1 MLYPLSY
8 EGGNGSVAGSRRAV
22 RYGLPTRG
30 SSPHPPLSGSHIVI
44 RQQLTEALRSQLARV
59 GITVDGDIHLEE
71 PSRREHGDWSSN
83 VAMANA
89 KRVGRNPRE
98 LAAEL
103 IEGLNA
109 ELPDHV
115 ERVEIAGPGFVN
127 FHLRPAWLHDVL
139 RTVVAA
145 GPDRYARLDLGTGTK
160 VMIEFISA
168 NPTGPL
174 HAGHARGATYGDAL
188 ARLLDR
194 AGYEVSREF
203 YINDRGAQ
211 MLKMGASMIARAK
224 GEQPPEDGYGGAYI
238 TDWAQ
243 QLPADVVESND
254 VAAATAIGYA
264 AALDDQREVLAQLG
278 VVFDVW
284 FSEMSL
290 VNGGAI
296 DQTLSDLR
304 DRGVV
309 EDRDGAVWLR
319 STDFGDDKDRV
330 LVKSD
335 GSYTYLLPD
344 IAYHRDKFAR
354 GFDLLINVWGADHH
368 GYIARMRAAIAALG
382 YGPDQLDIEITQLVK
397 LLKDGVEVKISKR
410 TGDIIELRDVI
421 EEVGAD
427 ATRLV
432 YLLQSIDSPQTVDLA
447 IIASQSMENPVF
459 YIQMAHARLCSVQRT
474 ATERGVVAP
483 ELGAVDLAP
492 LVHPRELDILRLLN
506 ALPSVIDL
514 AARER
519 APHKVTTWLRDLASE
534 VHGFYHDCPILRDDV
549 DDATRFA
556 RLLLADAAL
565 VGLRV
570 GLSVLG
576 ASAPESM

>member
-1 MLYPLSY
+1 
-8 EGGNGSVAGSRRAV
+8 
-22 RYGLPTRG
+22 
-30 SSPHPPLSGSHIVI
+30 VI
-44 RQQLTEALRSQLARV
+44 RQQLTEALRSQLARI
-59 GITVDGDIHLEE
+59 GIPVDGDIHLEE

-127 FHLRPAWLHDVL
+127 FHLRPTWLHEVL

-243 QLPADVVESND
+243 QLPADVVESDD
-254 VAAATAIGYA
+254 VVAATAIGYA
-264 AALDDQREVLAQLG
+264 AALADQREVLAQLG

-474 ATERGVVAP
+474 ATERGVVRP
-483 ELGAVDLAP
+483 EIGAVDLAP

-556 RLLLADAAL
+556 RLGLADAAL